1 MVKTLIL
8 NYSDIQARY
17 IYITV
22 DSKAIKFKNLTN
34 AKESKLTNMVITLY
48 QPYENQNRSEVR
60 IRNSYEFGYE
70 SS

>member
-1 MVKTLIL
+1 MIF
-8 NYSDIQARY
+8 
-17 IYITV
+17 YITV
-22 DSKAIKFKNLTN
+22 DSKAIKLKNLTN

-70 SS
+70 SSW